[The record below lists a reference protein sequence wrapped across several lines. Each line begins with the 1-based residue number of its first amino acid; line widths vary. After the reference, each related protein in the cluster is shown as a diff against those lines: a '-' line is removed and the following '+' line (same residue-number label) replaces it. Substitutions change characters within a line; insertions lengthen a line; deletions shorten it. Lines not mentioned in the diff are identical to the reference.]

1 LQARRYDEAITQS
14 RKAIEIE
21 PNFPSA
27 HLVLGRS
34 YRAKGQYSEAVA
46 EFIKLAELIGRG
58 EASREM
64 HDAYANGGWNG
75 YLRYVAENGTTKT
88 TVGYRLAY
96 DVAASLAGLG
106 EKDEAFAWLERSY
119 QQREYELTLLR
130 VSPEMDNLRS
140 DPRFTDLLRRVGLA
154 Q

>member
-1 LQARRYDEAITQS
+1 
-14 RKAIEIE
+14 
-21 PNFPSA
+21 
-27 HLVLGRS
+27 VLGRS
-34 YRAKGQYSEAVA
+34 YEAKGQYAEAVA
-46 EFIKLAELIGRG
+46 EFIKLAELGGSLYQGVPTR

-88 TVGYRLAY
+88 TAGYRPVY
-96 DVAASLAGLG
+96 RVAVSLAELG
-106 EKDEAFAWLERSY
+106 EKDEAFAWLEKAY